1 MNRIIYKI
9 FITPVLTLVILTAL
23 VFSAMVFTTGA
34 VYSQNGTIS
43 GVVQD
48 SSHNPL
54 PDVNIKI
61 KGSYIGSA
69 TDIDGKYRLENV
81 PEGEYT
87 IAVSSI
93 GYKTVEYTGIKVKP
107 NENTEL
113 IITLSTTSFTVGEE
127 ILVVG
132 ERPLLDIEQT
142 ESKHVINSKDIE
154 SKIVEN
160 VVDVVTLQPGVI
172 KQDNALFIRGGR
184 SDDNSFLLDGVS
196 VQDPLAGTG
205 FGLQLSAQS
214 LEEVEVITGGYNAE
228 YGQATSGVVNVKTKD
243 GAYDKYAIN
252 LSYKRDNLGFNKNI
266 RSSFNTEIFE
276 ANFGGPEP
284 VTKYIFKNLLGI
296 KLPGKLTFFGNF
308 FMNVS
313 DMFTSVAGISDDNF
327 PGYKAKQL
335 YSSIFKGTKFAPK
348 QNNNW
353 YWLAKGTWKLRDN
366 MKLTYS
372 WNQSVAIN
380 QNSQSLQ
387 TNLEYVE
394 PDPGYQYIFQE
405 ILDNAN
411 TYTHLNIFNSIGW
424 EHAIGTK
431 TFYEIKLTKFFTQL
445 RVDANGLNWDEYKEP
460 QDIIKPPFV
469 FYPTGDT
476 NNPYGIIPGDGFFDV
491 GNSFTWHDHY
501 VNEYR
506 FKFDLSHTFNPKN
519 RFKAGFEAAYQ
530 EMQLID
536 IYKPWIGTLGLNNDA
551 YRVYPLFG
559 ALYAQDKI
567 TFKGM
572 ILNFG
577 LRFDYWFP
585 GKLVDDAINNPNA
598 VTIPEAVKKQYM
610 EDTYDL
616 FGRRWKGRLSP
627 RIGISHPIT
636 DNQTLFFSYGHFSK
650 RPRPQFVYAK
660 IANVSSKSSFQKFGN
675 PNLNPETTVSYEL
688 GIRNQFTN
696 DDVLTITA
704 YYKDIYDYVATV
716 TARINDPRFAGQSFI
731 TYVNQDYTKSRGI
744 ELDYKKR
751 IGKWF
756 NGNINATYSIAT
768 GKSSS
773 PDQGYLVATGGAF
786 ETIGENFLSWDR
798 PIQVSANTNFYF
810 SKGTGIFGLGKNI
823 IDDISFKFRAF
834 FQSGKRYTPQI
845 LVGYLSD
852 GRPEYE
858 SDIDNPLSR
867 LAANWFW
874 MDMSIDKYFRFKG
887 MRLTLSFEVSNI
899 LNIKNTAIV
908 NPVTGK
914 AYEYGDPT
922 PNGWNDPLYP
932 DLQAPLSPYPF
943 NPARYLTPR
952 QMRFGVSFQ
961 Y

>member
-1 MNRIIYKI
+1 MIKHLPKI
-9 FITPVLTLVILTAL
+9 LFFILLVIAANA
-23 VFSAMVFTTGA
+23 SSQTG
-34 VYSQNGTIS
+34 SIS
-43 GVVQD
+43 GIVVD
-48 SSHNPL
+48 SAKNPV

-61 KGSYIGSA
+61 KGSYIGTAS
-69 TDIDGKYRLENV
+69 DIDGKFTLEKV

-87 IAVSSI
+87 VSVSSI
-93 GYKTVEYTGIKVKP
+93 GYKTVEYTDIKVKKD
-107 NENTEL
+107 EVTEL
-113 IITLSTTSFTVGEE
+113 NVNLNTSSFTVGEE
-127 ILVVG
+127 ILVIG

-142 ESKHVINSKDIE
+142 ESKHVMNAKDIE
-154 SKIVEN
+154 GKIVEN

-172 KQDNALFIRGGR
+172 KQDDALFIRGGR

-205 FGLQLSAQS
+205 FGLQLSAQA

-243 GAYDKYAIN
+243 GAYNKFSLN
-252 LSYKRDNLGFNKNI
+252 LSYKRDNLGFNKDS
-266 RSSFNTEIFE
+266 RSSFNTDIFE
-276 ANFGGPEP
+276 ANISGPEP
-284 VTKYIFKNLLGI
+284 LTKFLFKQLLGI
-296 KLPGKLTFFGNF
+296 KLPGEITFFGNF
-308 FMNVS
+308 LMNIS
-313 DMFTSVAGISDDNF
+313 DGFTSVTGLYDNEVS
-327 PGYKAKQL
+327 GYKSDQL
-335 YSSIFKGTKFAPK
+335 YSSIFKGSKFAPR

-353 YWLAKGTWKLRDN
+353 YWLGKATWKIREN
-366 MKLTYS
+366 MKLSYS
-372 WNQSVAIN
+372 FNQSVAIN

-394 PDPGYQYIFQE
+394 PDPGYQYNFQE

-411 TYTHLNIFNSIGW
+411 TYTHLNVFNSIGW
-424 EHAIGTK
+424 EHAVGTK
-431 TFYEIKLTKFFTQL
+431 TFYELKLTKFFTQL
-445 RVDANGLNWDEYKEP
+445 RVDANGLNWDEYTEP

-469 FYPTGDT
+469 YYPTGDT

-491 GNSFTWHDHY
+491 GNAYTWHDHF
-501 VNEYR
+501 VDEYR
-506 FKFDLSHTFNPKN
+506 LKFDLSHTFNAKN
-519 RFKAGFEAAYQ
+519 RFKAGFETGYQ

-536 IYKPWIGTLGLNNDA
+536 IYKPWIGTFGLNNDA
-551 YRVYPLFG
+551 YKVYPLFG

-598 VTIPEAVKKQYM
+598 VTIPDEVKKQYM
-610 EDTYDL
+610 EDTYSL

-627 RIGISHPIT
+627 RVGISHPIT

-650 RPRPQFVYAK
+650 RPKPQFVYAK
-660 IANVSSKSSFQKFGN
+660 IGNVSSKSSFQKFGN

-688 GIRNQFTN
+688 GLRNQFTN
-696 DDVLTITA
+696 DDVFTITA

-716 TARINDPRFAGQSFI
+716 SAKISDPRFAGQNFI

-786 ETIGENFLSWDR
+786 ENIGENYLSWDR
-798 PIQVSANTNFYF
+798 PLQISANTSFF
-810 SKGTGIFGLGKNI
+810 FGQGLGIFGFGKNA

-834 FQSGKRYTPQI
+834 YQSGKRYTPQI
-845 LVGYLSD
+845 LIGYLSD

-858 SDIDNPLSR
+858 SDIDNPLSK
-867 LAANWFW
+867 LAADWFW
-874 MDMSIDKYFRFKG
+874 MDMSIDKYFRFKN
-887 MRLTLSFEVSNI
+887 MKLTLTLEVSNI
-899 LNIKNTAIV
+899 FNISNAAII

-932 DLQAPLSPYPF
+932 DLQAPLSPYPY
-943 NPARYLTPR
+943 NPARFLTPR
-952 QMRFGVSFQ
+952 QLRFGVSFQ

>member
-1 MNRIIYKI
+1 MIKHLPKI
-9 FITPVLTLVILTAL
+9 LITLFILT
-23 VFSAMVFTTGA
+23 VNIC
-34 VYSQNGTIS
+34 SQTGTIT
-43 GVVQD
+43 GIVVD
-48 SSHNPL
+48 SAKNPI

-61 KGSYIGSA
+61 KGSYLGTAS
-69 TDIDGKYRLENV
+69 DIDGKFTITKV
-81 PEGEYT
+81 PEGSYV

-93 GYKTVEYTGIKVKP
+93 GYKTVEYTDIRVK
-107 NENTEL
+107 NDETTEL
-113 IITLSTTSFTVGEE
+113 NINLNTSSFTVGEE

-142 ESKHVINSKDIE
+142 ESKHVMNSKDIE

-160 VVDVVTLQPGVI
+160 VIDVVTLQPGVI
-172 KQDNALFIRGGR
+172 KQDDALFIRGGR

-243 GAYDKYAIN
+243 GNYEKYSVN
-252 LSYKRDNLGFNKNI
+252 LSYKRDNLGFNKDSK
-266 RSSFNTEIFE
+266 SSFNTDVFE
-276 ANFGGPEP
+276 ANFSGPEP
-284 VTKYIFKNLLGI
+284 ITKFLFKKLLGI
-296 KLPGKLTFFGNF
+296 KLPGEITFFGNF
-308 FMNVS
+308 LMNIS
-313 DMFTSVAGISDDNF
+313 DGFTSVAGLTDDNF
-327 PGYKAKQL
+327 PGYKSKQL
-335 YSSIFKGTKFAPK
+335 YSSIFKGTKFAPR

-353 YWLAKGTWKLRDN
+353 YWLGKATWKIKDN
-366 MKLTYS
+366 MKLSYS
-372 WNQSVAIN
+372 FNQSVAIN

-394 PDPGYQYIFQE
+394 PDPGYQYNFQE

-424 EHAIGTK
+424 EHAVGTK
-431 TFYEIKLTKFFTQL
+431 SFYEIKLTKYYTQL
-445 RVDANGLNWDEYKEP
+445 RVDANGLNWDEYTEP

-469 FYPTGDT
+469 YYPTGDT

-491 GNSFTWHDHY
+491 GNAYTWHDHF

-506 FKFDLSHTFNPKN
+506 AKFDFNHTFNDKN

-530 EMQLID
+530 DMQLID
-536 IYKPWIGTLGLNNDA
+536 IYKPWIGTFGLNNDA
-551 YRVYPLFG
+551 YRVYPSFG
-559 ALYAQDKI
+559 DIYAQDKI

-572 ILNFG
+572 ILNVG

-585 GKLVDDAINNPNA
+585 GKLVDDAIANPNS
-598 VTIPEAVKKQYM
+598 VTIPDEIKKAYM
-610 EDTYDL
+610 EDTYSL

-650 RPRPQFVYAK
+650 RPKPQFVYAK
-660 IANVSSKSSFQKFGN
+660 IGNVSSKSSFQKFGN

-688 GIRNQFTN
+688 GVRNQFSN
-696 DDVLTITA
+696 DDVFTITA

-716 TARINDPRFAGQSFI
+716 SAKINDPRFAGQSFI

-786 ETIGENFLSWDR
+786 ETIGENYLSWDR
-798 PIQVSANTNFYF
+798 PVQVSANTSFF
-810 SKGTGIFGLGKNI
+810 FGKGTGIFGFGKNV

-834 FQSGKRYTPQI
+834 YQSGKRYTPQL

-858 SDIDNPLSR
+858 SDINNPLSK
-867 LAANWFW
+867 LAADWFW
-874 MDMSIDKYFRFKG
+874 LDMSIDKYFRFKN
-887 MRLTLSFEVSNI
+887 MKLTLTFEVTNI
-899 LNIKNTAIV
+899 FNIKNAAII

-932 DLQAPLSPYPF
+932 DLQAPLSPYPY
-943 NPARYLTPR
+943 NPARFLSPR
-952 QMRFGVSFQ
+952 QLRFGVSFQ

>member
-9 FITPVLTLVILTAL
+9 FITPVLTLVILTVL

-313 DMFTSVAGISDDNF
+313 DGFTSVAGISDDNF

-469 FYPTGDT
+469 YYPTGDT

>member
-1 MNRIIYKI
+1 MIKHLKNIILLI
-9 FITPVLTLVILTAL
+9 FIVPIVI
-23 VFSAMVFTTGA
+23 
-34 VYSQNGTIS
+34 YSQNGSIT
-43 GVVQD
+43 GVVVD
-48 SSHNPL
+48 SAKNPI
-54 PDVNIKI
+54 PDVNVKI
-61 KGSYIGSA
+61 KGSYIGTA
-69 TDIDGKYRLENV
+69 TDIDGKYSLLNV

-93 GYKTVEYTGIKVKP
+93 GYKTVEYTGIKVKKDLS
-107 NENTEL
+107 TEL
-113 IITLSTTSFTVGEE
+113 NITLNTTSFTVGEE

-142 ESKHVINSKDIE
+142 ESKHVMNAKDIE
-154 SKIVEN
+154 GKIVEN

-172 KQDNALFIRGGR
+172 KQDDALFIRGGR
-184 SDDNSFLLDGVS
+184 SDDNSFLLDGIS

-243 GAYDKYAIN
+243 GDYGKYG
-252 LSYKRDNLGFNKNI
+252 LSLNYKRDNLGFNKNSK
-266 RSSFNTEIFE
+266 SSFNTEIFE
-276 ANFGGPEP
+276 ANISGPEP
-284 VTKYIFKNLLGI
+284 ITKYLFKKLLGI
-296 KLPGKLTFFGNF
+296 KLPGELTFFGSF
-308 FMNVS
+308 FMNIS
-313 DMFTSVAGISDDNF
+313 DGFTSVAGLVDNDF
-327 PGYKAKQL
+327 KGYKAKQL
-335 YSSIFKGTKFAPK
+335 YSSIFKGTKFAPR

-353 YWLAKGTWKLRDN
+353 YWLAKGTWKIKEN

-394 PDPGYQYIFQE
+394 PDPGYQYNFEE

-431 TFYEIKLTKFFTQL
+431 TFYEIKLTKYFTQL
-445 RVDANGLNWDEYKEP
+445 RVDANGLNWDEYTEP

-469 FYPTGDT
+469 YYPTGDT

-491 GNSFTWHDHY
+491 GNSYTWHDHF

-519 RFKAGFEAAYQ
+519 RFKAGIEAAYQ

-536 IYKPWIGTLGLNNDA
+536 IYKPWIGTFGLNNDA
-551 YRVYPLFG
+551 YKVYPMFG
-559 ALYAQDKI
+559 AIYAQDKI

-585 GKLVDDAINNPNA
+585 GKMVDDAVNNPNS
-598 VTIPEAVKKQYM
+598 VTIPAEVKKQYM
-610 EDTYDL
+610 EDTNEL

-650 RPRPQFVYAK
+650 RPKPQFVYAK
-660 IANVSSKSSFQKFGN
+660 LSNVSSKSSFQKFGN

-688 GIRNQFTN
+688 GLRNQFTN
-696 DDVLTITA
+696 DDVFTVTA

-716 TARINDPRFAGQSFI
+716 SAKINDPRFAGQSFI

-773 PDQGYLVATGGAF
+773 TDQGYLVATGGAF
-786 ETIGENFLSWDR
+786 ETIGENYLSWDR
-798 PIQVSANTNFYF
+798 PIQVSANTNFFF
-810 SKGTGIFGLGKNI
+810 SKGTGIFGFGKNI
-823 IDDISFKFRAF
+823 IDDISFKFRVF
-834 FQSGKRYTPQI
+834 YQSGKRYTPQL

-858 SDIDNPLSR
+858 SDINNPLSK

-874 MDMSIDKYFRFKG
+874 MDMSIDKYFRFKN
-887 MRLTLSFEVSNI
+887 MKITLTFEVSNI
-899 LNIKNTAIV
+899 FNVKNAAII

-943 NPARYLTPR
+943 NPARYLVPR
-952 QMRFGVSFQ
+952 QMKFGISFQ

>member
-1 MNRIIYKI
+1 MYNRTMQIL
-9 FITPVLTLVILTAL
+9 VLFFLVSLTA
-23 VFSAMVFTTGA
+23 
-34 VYSQNGTIS
+34 YSQNGSIS
-43 GVVQD
+43 GVVLD
-48 SSHNPL
+48 SSGNPL

-61 KGSYIGSA
+61 KSSYIGTA
-69 TDIDGKYRLENV
+69 TDIDGNYYLPNV
-81 PEGEYT
+81 PSGEYT
-87 IAVSSI
+87 VAVSSI
-93 GYKTVEYTGIKVKP
+93 GYKTVEYTDIKVKAGEETKL
-107 NENTEL
+107 N
-113 IITLSTTSFTVGEE
+113 ITLSTSSFTVGEE

-142 ESKHVINSKDIE
+142 ESKHIMSAKDIE
-154 SKIVEN
+154 GKIVEN
-160 VVDVVTLQPGVI
+160 VIDVVTLQPGVI
-172 KQDNALFIRGGR
+172 KQDDALFIRGGR

-205 FGLQLSAQS
+205 FGLQLSAQA

-243 GAYDKYAIN
+243 GAYDKYSLS
-252 LSYKRDNLGFNKNI
+252 LSYKKDNLGFNKDS
-266 RSSFNTEIFE
+266 RSSFNTDIFE
-276 ANFGGPEP
+276 ANVSGPEP
-284 VTKYIFKNLLGI
+284 LTKFLFKNLLGVN
-296 KLPGKLTFFGNF
+296 LPGEITFFGNF
-308 FMNVS
+308 LMNIS
-313 DMFTSVAGISDDNF
+313 DGFTSVAGLTDRETS
-327 PGYKAKQL
+327 GYKANQL
-335 YSSIFKGTKFAPK
+335 YSSIFKGTKFAPR

-353 YWLAKGTWKLRDN
+353 YWLGKATWKIKEN
-366 MKLTYS
+366 MKLAYS
-372 WNQSVAIN
+372 FNQSVAIN
-380 QNSQSLQ
+380 QSSQSLQ

-394 PDPGYQYIFQE
+394 PDPGYQYNFQE

-411 TYTHLNIFNSIGW
+411 TYTHLNLFHSLAW
-424 EHAIGTK
+424 EHAVGTK
-431 TFYEIKLTKFFTQL
+431 TFYELKLTKFYTQL
-445 RVDANGLNWDEYKEP
+445 RVDANGLNWDEYTEP

-469 FYPTGDT
+469 YYPTGDT

-491 GNSFTWHDHY
+491 GNANTWHDHY
-501 VNEYR
+501 VDEYR
-506 FKFDLSHTFNPKN
+506 LKADISHTFNAKN
-519 RFKAGFEAAYQ
+519 RFKAGIETGYQ
-530 EMQLID
+530 EMQLVD
-536 IYKPWIGTLGLNNDA
+536 IYKPWIGNFGLNNDA
-551 YRVYPLFG
+551 YKVYPLFG

-598 VTIPEAVKKQYM
+598 VTIPDAVKKKYM
-610 EDTYDL
+610 EDTYNL

-627 RIGISHPIT
+627 RVGISHPIT

-650 RPRPQFVYAK
+650 RPKPQFVYAK
-660 IANVSSKSSFQKFGN
+660 IGNVSSKSSFQKFGN

-696 DDVLTITA
+696 DDVLTVTA

-716 TARINDPRFAGQSFI
+716 SARIEDPRFAGQSFI

-756 NGNINATYSIAT
+756 NGNLNVTYSIAT

-786 ETIGENFLSWDR
+786 ENIGENYLSWDR
-798 PIQVSANTNFYF
+798 PIQVSANTSFF
-810 SKGTGIFGLGKNI
+810 FAKGTGIFGFGKNVV
-823 IDDISFKFRAF
+823 DDVSFKLRGF

-845 LVGYLSD
+845 LTGYLSD

-858 SDIDNPLSR
+858 SDIDNPLSK

-874 MDMSIDKYFRFKG
+874 FDMSIDKYFRFKN
-887 MRLTLSFEVSNI
+887 MRLTLTFEVVNI
-899 LNIKNTAIV
+899 LNIKNAAII

-932 DLQAPLSPYPF
+932 DLQAPLSPYPY
-943 NPARYLTPR
+943 NPARFLSPR